1 MIKKSEWR
9 AKIRGKILSFN
20 KTTSDEALPKSNGVL
35 SKNFGKLNITE
46 CGSQKISDAEF
57 ECKFKNIF
65 YLWLEHNRYKLKAST
80 KMKYVF
86 LADSHIFP
94 AFGNS
99 EISSLNSETLNRFA
113 YDKLEYGRKDGSGGL
128 SPAYVRSIMLI
139 IGSVM
144 DYAVQKG
151 YCAPLTDTIYKPSP
165 KKNEAEV
172 LSISQQKKLERVLCD
187 NFDPTATGIMI
198 SLNMGLRVGE
208 VCALKWDDVDLI
220 NGVIFVHSTISR
232 ITDTSRDK
240 TSSTVLVSDKPKTK
254 ASERRIPIP
263 SGLMLR
269 LKRAKELSA
278 SEYVVS
284 DKSRFV
290 DPRTYEY
297 RYHSILKKCGMPD
310 IRYHSLRHTFATR
323 CIEAGVDAKTLSEL
337 LGHSGVA
344 VTLGI
349 YVHSSME
356 LKRRQIEKA
365 ELLIDRY

>member
-9 AKIRGKILSFN
+9 AKIRGKLLSFN
-20 KTTSDEALPKSNGVL
+20 KTIPNEALQASGDVLPKSSGMPDI
-35 SKNFGKLNITE
+35 KE
-46 CGSQKISDAEF
+46 YGSQESSGAAL
-57 ECKFKNIF
+57 ECKFSNMF

-80 KMKYVF
+80 KMKYIF
-86 LADSHIFP
+86 LADSHILP
-94 AFGNS
+94 VFGNS
-99 EISSLNSETLNRFA
+99 EIGSLDSETLNRFA
-113 YDKLEYGRKDGSGGL
+113 YDKLKCGRKDGNGGL
-128 SPAYVRSIMLI
+128 SPAYVRTIMLI

-151 YCAPLTDTIYKPSP
+151 YRAPLTDTIYKPSP

-172 LSISQQKKLERVLCD
+172 LSIIRQKELERVLCS
-187 NFDPTATGIMI
+187 NFEPTATGILI

-220 NGVIFVHSTISR
+220 NGVMFVHSTILR
-232 ITDTSRDK
+232 ITDTGRGK
-240 TSSTVLVSDKPKTK
+240 AGATVLVVDKPKTK
-254 ASERRIPIP
+254 ASERKIPIP
-263 SGLMLR
+263 SGLIHR
-269 LKRAKELSA
+269 LKKAKELSV

-284 DKSRFV
+284 DKSGFV

-297 RYHSILKKCGMPD
+297 RFHSILKKCGIPD

-337 LGHSGVA
+337 LGHSGVT

-356 LKRRQIEKA
+356 LKRKQIEKA
-365 ELLIDRY
+365 ELMLDRY